1 LFFYSHGFNRLAQI
15 KIHKIKILIFV
26 VKKIRVN
33 LRNPWLYFLNP
44 NYALENVMKVKN
56 TIKIS
61 THGLFW
67 MKKYIN
73 ILIFKKGVSAYF

>member
-1 LFFYSHGFNRLAQI
+1 MLRQFN
-15 KIHKIKILIFV
+15 FV
-26 VKKIRVN
+26 SCHQTQNKNKN
-33 LRNPWLYFLNP
+33 LNP
-44 NYALENVMKVKN
+44 DYALENVMKVKN